1 MLHNRNKRLGVLAIK
16 LGSVPQWTKDGKKFY
31 ATMLQ
36 VLDNHVIDY
45 VPPEILME
53 KSVNLKNRTKEGLL
67 GMAVVGALSSDPRL
81 VCLHSHHLFS
91 RQL

>member
-1 MLHNRNKRLGVLAIK
+1 M
-16 LGSVPQWTKDGKKFY
+16 PQWTKDGKKFH

-81 VCLHSHHLFS
+81 VKSLFLLIQFGYLYNLLNIIMIKVYFAIS
-91 RQL
+91 